1 MRSIRT
7 KLVFTAACW
16 MTAAMLAITAAS
28 PLAFG
33 QDTSSAPPPPA
44 AQNSQDS
51 GGWHRFSG
59 PPPAHYY
66 YSSPSQ
72 PAQDQTAAPPPQSN
86 QQDQSIPSRLL
97 MKPGTFVTVRVDQ
110 MLSSDKSHAGDQFS
124 GTLEKPLVVDGVVV
138 AAAGE
143 TVGGQVIEAQKA
155 GRIKGVSRLAVE
167 LTSLTLV
174 DGEPVPIHT
183 SFDGQIGPTSRGR
196 DAAGVVGTTALGSA
210 IGAAADWGTGAA
222 IGAGAGA
229 VAGTLGVLLTRGRPT
244 VIYPESELTFRLA
257 TPVTVSTLRA
267 PQAFRYVQPSD
278 YQRAAAT
285 PPPARPSLACGP
297 NGCPAPPPPYYYP
310 PLYYGFYGPPMY
322 PAYFGPTFFFGR
334 GFHYRHWR

>member
-1 MRSIRT
+1 MRTS

-16 MTAAMLAITAAS
+16 MTAAMIATS
-28 PLAFG
+28 PLALG
-33 QDTSSAPPPPA
+33 QEASSAPPPPA

-51 GGWHRFSG
+51 GGWHHFSG

-72 PAQDQTAAPPPQSN
+72 DQTASQNQTGAPPQSTDN

-97 MKPGTFVTVRVDQ
+97 MKPGAFLTVRVDQ

-124 GTLEKPLVVDGVVV
+124 ATLEKPIVVDGVVV

-174 DGEPVPIHT
+174 DGESVPIHT

-196 DAAGVVGTTALGSA
+196 DAGAVAGTTALGA
-210 IGAAADWGTGAA
+210 AVGAAADWGTGAA

-257 TPVTVSTLRA
+257 TPVTISTLRA

-285 PPPARPSLACGP
+285 SPPARPSLACGP

-310 PLYYGFYGPPMY
+310 PMYYGFYGPPMY

-334 GFHYRHWR
+334 GFYYRHWR

>member
-1 MRSIRT
+1 MRTIRT
-7 KLVFTAACW
+7 KLVFAVACW
-16 MTAAMLAITAAS
+16 MTAAVMAAS

-33 QDTSSAPPPPA
+33 QDASSAPPPG
-44 AQNSQDS
+44 QSSQPS

-59 PPPAHYY
+59 PPPEHYY

-72 PAQDQTAAPPPQSN
+72 DQSAAQPPSSENEQG
-86 QQDQSIPSRLL
+86 QSIPDRLL
-97 MKPGTFVTVRVDQ
+97 MKHGTFVTVRVDQ
-110 MLSSDKSHAGDQFS
+110 MLSSDKSRAGDQFS
-124 GTLEKPLVVDGVVV
+124 ATLEKPIVVDGVVI
-138 AAAGE
+138 AASGE

-174 DGEPVPIHT
+174 DGEQVPIHT
-183 SFDGQIGPTSRGR
+183 SFDGQIGPTSKGR
-196 DAAGVVGTTALGSA
+196 DAGAVAGTTALGA
-210 IGAAADWGTGAA
+210 AVGAAADWGQGAA

-244 VIYPESELTFRLA
+244 VIYPESELTFRIE
-257 TPVTVSTLRA
+257 TPVTISTARA

-278 YQRAAAT
+278 YQRAAAA
-285 PPPARPSLACGP
+285 PPARPSLACGP
-297 NGCPAPPPPYYYP
+297 DGCPPPPPAYYYP
-310 PLYYGFYGPPMY
+310 PLYYGFYGPPLY

-334 GFHYRHWR
+334 GFYYRHRR